1 MNKTLISLSSLLL
14 HLSWLLATDITVTM
28 YDENQYASGYTI
40 FGTLEGKYSAII
52 DKEGNEIWNSG
63 NQDIVYYNFASEG
76 ELLGCRFLD
85 DNIYNNY
92 LNSVEFSLTDG
103 IIWEEPRNEF
113 AHHEILKLP
122 WGNYLGIVSKDTI
135 APIPEGNWGALP
147 FFQAWHGNEFPWR
160 YDKLVE
166 WDKNTKEVVWSWAA
180 INHYSMDDYDSTLWN
195 MTTLNAGIV
204 EWTHINALWFNLH
217 DSSIYIS
224 SRHLSRISKIDYP
237 SGDIIW
243 NMGRNM
249 PSGDV
254 TFGHD
259 LRFSWQHS
267 LDVKDGN
274 IILLDNGNKTKDF
287 NHLPGE
293 ERITR
298 AMEISINEYSA
309 VPEASI
315 FWEYNLPN
323 EYDGTGEF
331 EEYFGLASGNVQKLD
346 NGNYLITTMGKN
358 GTTFEVTSGKEIVW
372 KANYGTPLIYRA
384 NRIPILMVCNQIDC
398 TDLSI
403 GDNFTSKIF
412 RLNNIYPNPFNPIVN
427 LDYEVAIYNF
437 ISIEVFNMNGQKV
450 ETIFSNY
457 QQPGNYSITWDGSLQ
472 PSGMYL
478 FALDNQTSKLT
489 EKIML
494 VK

>member
-1 MNKTLISLSSLLL
+1 MNKNLISLFSPLL

-28 YDENQYASGYTI
+28 YEESQYASGYTI

-52 DKEGNEIWNSG
+52 DKDGNEIWNSG
-63 NQDIVYYNFASEG
+63 NQDIVYYNFSQEG
-76 ELLGCRFLD
+76 IFFGCRFL
-85 DNIYNNY
+85 NEEVYENY
-92 LNSVEFSLTDG
+92 LNSAEFSLSDG
-103 IIWEEPRNEF
+103 IIWQEPNNEF

-135 APIPEGNWGALP
+135 APIPEGNWGGLV
-147 FFQAWHGNEFPWR
+147 FFQMQGAEFPWR

-166 WDKNTKEVVWSWAA
+166 WDKNTKEVVWSWAT
-180 INHYSMDDYDSTLWN
+180 IDHYSMEDYDSTLWN
-195 MTTLNAGIV
+195 MTTLNEGIL
-204 EWTHINALWFNLH
+204 EWTHINAIFYDAE

-243 NMGRNM
+243 NMGQNM

-267 LDVKDGN
+267 LDLKDGN

-331 EEYFGLASGNVQKLD
+331 EEYFGLASGNVQKLN

-384 NRIPILMVCNQIDC
+384 NRIPISMVCNQIDC

-403 GDNFTSKIF
+403 DSNIKPGIF
-412 RLNNIYPNPFNPIVN
+412 KLNNIYPNPFNPIIN
-427 LDYEVAIYNF
+427 IDYEISKFSF
-437 ISIEVFNMNGQKV
+437 ISAKILNLKGQIIDIIDLEYKK
-450 ETIFSNY
+450 
-457 QQPGNYSITWDGSLQ
+457 PGNYSITWDGSLQ
-472 PSGMYL
+472 PSGIYL
-478 FALDNQTSKLT
+478 FVLDNQTSKLT
-489 EKIML
+489 QKIML